1 MALQRH
7 RLSRIWL
14 GATLGGVLIL
24 LVGLH
29 WWQRQLP
36 SRWRQAEQAG
46 DMERCLRDSEQLAAF
61 SWLPGSMPLEM
72 ARCRRQRA
80 LQLWQQGRRQ
90 EALRLQEQLLHS
102 AAAEQADRQ
111 RLSSW
116 QQNLRQEALA
126 RFERGQLAAAL
137 STLALI
143 GEDKRGDG
151 AVLGDEMRQIWDR
164 NRIEWERATRLS
176 QKARWWEA
184 LEALNRIDHPWWKTR
199 SVSVRRRVQ
208 QGIER
213 LKGADREHDV
223 HGELPHTVPVAR
235 LDAAV
240 QRRIAAGLDDW
251 TAFEQ
256 ACKELGG
263 RIVEAGPD
271 SSCQK

>member
-1 MALQRH
+1 LALQRP

-14 GATLGGVLIL
+14 GATLGGVLVL
-24 LVGLH
+24 LVGTH

-36 SRWRQAEQAG
+36 SRLRQAEQAG
-46 DMERCLRDSEQLAAF
+46 DLESCLRYSEQLAAF
-61 SWLPGSMPLEM
+61 SWLLGSTPVETG
-72 ARCRRQRA
+72 RCRRQRA
-80 LQLWQQGRRQ
+80 SQLWQQGRRQ
-90 EALRLQEQLLHS
+90 EALRLQEQLLQS
-102 AAAEQADRQ
+102 PLGDQADRQ

-116 QQNLRQEALA
+116 QQNLRQEALDQ
-126 RFERGQLAAAL
+126 FERGQLEAAL

-151 AVLGDEMRQIWDR
+151 AALGDELRQIWDR
-164 NRIEWERATRLS
+164 NRIQWERATRLS

-223 HGELPHTVPVAR
+223 HGDLPHTVPVAQ

-240 QRRIAAGLDDW
+240 QRRIAAGMNDW